1 MENEFDFGFTFGDSD
16 TSLPPVPLPLPEP
29 AIDEEAFDEFKL
41 EVLERLEA
49 LDEKMS
55 SLVSGDIQAIID
67 QHKELLTAEVH
78 GKLQQVEQL
87 ILPLLYNLKKNPDK
101 EYIHWPNRT
110 EVIDKQIQKILHV
123 TRSYGKD

>member
-16 TSLPPVPLPLPEP
+16 SSLPPVPQSPSQPS
-29 AIDEEAFDEFKL
+29 IDEEDFDEFKID
-41 EVLERLEA
+41 VITRLETIDDKLA
-49 LDEKMS
+49 
-55 SLVSGDIQAIID
+55 SLVSGDIQQIIE

-110 EVIDKQIQKILHV
+110 EVIDKQINKILTV
-123 TRSYGKD
+123 TRSYGKN